1 MQHQFGEG
9 ANYTR
14 RRLPVT
20 LVYYEEYNRIDIAFA
35 HEKQMQGWSRKKKE
49 ALIRGDLVEL
59 HKLAMCRNSSRCLD
73 CARQPAQ
80 NGG

>member
-1 MQHQFGEG
+1 MQHQSGKG
-9 ANYTR
+9 ANHTR

-20 LVYYEEYNRIDIAFA
+20 LVYYEEYNRIDVAFYR
-35 HEKQMQGWSRKKKE
+35 EKQIQRWSRKKKE